1 MVPLSGAVGWATGS
15 LPDPLGVA
23 VPGRATVELAAMT
36 GWVRSTR
43 RHPSA
48 VLLGAQL
55 LGVLLYPF
63 MGESP
68 AGRAA
73 ISLFSLLV
81 LALAL
86 WAVRATPALT
96 PIALILG
103 VPALIGTVLE
113 AVVPADQTILLVS
126 SVLHAAFYFYTTYAL
141 IRYMFLDERV
151 TRDELYATGATFT
164 VVAWAFAYLYVACQ
178 IVWPGSFI
186 AAVDPEAPRTWFE
199 LLFLSFTT
207 LTSVGLA
214 DVVPVQPQARA
225 LVMTEM
231 VAGVMY
237 LALVVSRLVG
247 LTFARRR

>member
-1 MVPLSGAVGWATGS
+1 
-15 LPDPLGVA
+15 
-23 VPGRATVELAAMT
+23 MT

>member
-1 MVPLSGAVGWATGS
+1 
-15 LPDPLGVA
+15 
-23 VPGRATVELAAMT
+23 MT
-36 GWVRSTR
+36 GWVRSAR

-48 VLLGAQL
+48 LLLVAQL
-55 LGVLLYPF
+55 LGVLIYPF

-68 AGRAA
+68 TGRAA

-96 PIALILG
+96 QVSLVLG
-103 VPALIGTVLE
+103 VPAVIGSILE
-113 AVVPADQTILLVS
+113 ALVPRDQTILLVS
-126 SVLHAAFYFYTTYAL
+126 SIIHAAFYFYTTYAL
-141 IRYMFLDERV
+141 IRYMFSDERV

-186 AAVDPEAPRTWFE
+186 AAVDPESPRTWLE
-199 LLFLSFTT
+199 LLFVSFTT
-207 LTSVGLA
+207 LTSVGLG
-214 DVVPVQPQARA
+214 DVIPVQPQARA